1 MKKEAQR
8 LYALRF
14 TYHYRKEQISMW
26 PDPRVKDRIHKRDV
40 PSAYTRKIKKV
51 ISADIMLGSV
61 LDPWEI
67 IGDFK
72 SVYNAGLKA
81 PKFLENKM
89 IKKGLVYRKLE
100 GVKQNELTLFLKG
113 KHPDEFV
120 YREIT
125 RVELYDGTKARYLSE
140 YYGPE
145 SFFEGEPELL
155 TPEDKVVLLEA
166 YVRESF
172 RLIYDQ

>member
-1 MKKEAQR
+1 
-8 LYALRF
+8 
-14 TYHYRKEQISMW
+14 
-26 PDPRVKDRIHKRDV
+26 
-40 PSAYTRKIKKV
+40 
-51 ISADIMLGSV
+51 MLGSV

-72 SVYNAGLKA
+72 SVYNSGLKA

-100 GVKQNELTLFLKG
+100 GVKQNELPLFLEG

-125 RVELYDGTKARYLSE
+125 RVELHDGTTARYLSE

-145 SFFEGEPELL
+145 SFFEGEPERL
-155 TPEDKVVLLEA
+155 TPEEKSDFQKLLITRPA
-166 YVRESF
+166 LKLVILK
-172 RLIYDQ
+172 LISKKKTDLSAWDTK